1 MALIPAPG
9 VAQLRLVGTIGLENM
24 AQVLHFYAGTGVA
37 WTQGQINTLATS
49 AFQHLAPGLLNSFGT
64 NVSYHYAEALDLTDA
79 TERVARTTAPA
90 LPGTAGSPFSPNS
103 SSIMVSHHIASRYRG
118 GHPRTYFPP
127 ANATNGADGDTWT
140 DSLVSSFQT
149 AYNNWRDQI
158 ITDLIAAGMTGP
170 VQCSPRYTYRY
181 DADPNKH
188 KFLKTKTGYVG
199 PFPISQ
205 SIVSKQQR
213 SQRRRLGAS

>member
-24 AQVLHFYAGTGVA
+24 AQVLHFWTGTGAA
-37 WTQGQINTLATS
+37 WTQSQIQTLATS
-49 AFQHLAPGLLNSFGT
+49 GLQHLAPNLVNSWGT
-64 NVSYHYAEALDLTDA
+64 NTTYHYAEAIDLTDA
-79 TERVARTTAPA
+79 TERTYRTTSSPIV
-90 LPGTAGSPFSPNS
+90 GTAGAPFSPNS

-127 ANATNGADGDTWT
+127 GNATNGADGDTWT
-140 DSLVSSFQT
+140 DSLVTSFQT
-149 AYNNWRDQI
+149 AFDGYI
-158 ITDLIAAGMTGP
+158 AAITTDLIAAGLTGP
-170 VQCSPRYTYRY
+170 KQCAPRYTYTY
-181 DADPNKH
+181 EADNNKH

-199 PFPISQ
+199 PFPVTRSE
-205 SIVSKQQR
+205 VSKQQR